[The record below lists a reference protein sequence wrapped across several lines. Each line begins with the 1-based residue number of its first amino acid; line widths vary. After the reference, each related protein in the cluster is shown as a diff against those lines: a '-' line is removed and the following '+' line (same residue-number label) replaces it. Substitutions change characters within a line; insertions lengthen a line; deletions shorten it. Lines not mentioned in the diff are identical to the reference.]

1 MVRVTIE
8 PQAATNVKVLIQA
21 AVDNQLRIIEFGIA
35 GTKAKLQE
43 LENRLGMDSEDFY
56 RQFSEGKLGD
66 DMEYIRWAGE
76 YETLEK
82 LQRDYDDLR
91 NTQLC

>member
-35 GTKAKLQE
+35 RTKAKLQE
-43 LENRLGMDSEDFY
+43 LENRFEMDSEDFY
-56 RQFSEGKLGD
+56 QQFSQGKLGD

-76 YETLEK
+76 YETLDE

>member
-43 LENRLGMDSEDFY
+43 LENRLGMASEDFY